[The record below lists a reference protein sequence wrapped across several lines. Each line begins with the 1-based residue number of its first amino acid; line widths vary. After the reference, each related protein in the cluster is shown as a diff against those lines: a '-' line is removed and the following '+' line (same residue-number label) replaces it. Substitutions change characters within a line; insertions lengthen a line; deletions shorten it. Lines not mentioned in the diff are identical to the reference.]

1 MKKTYH
7 FEINSSATQFS
18 NDRMPID
25 IQGRFPEL
33 VGKPATFTYTNLIF
47 QTDGDASDSKEDL
60 RNFPLLAI
68 RSNLPA
74 PCAAKSDGSPYT
86 AIAYLDHLIT
96 HSTGAGDT
104 YVYLANKASHHSVET
119 VIPSSFEIFLTTDMQ
134 GYTLVNPGTNDLIVN
149 LAIQVVE

>member
-1 MKKTYH
+1 MKKQYH
-7 FEINSSATQFS
+7 IEFNSAATPPVNNRF
-18 NDRMPID
+18 IVD

-33 VGKPATFTYTNLIF
+33 VHKRATFTYTNLII
-47 QTDGDASDSKEDL
+47 QTNGAAQESKEDL
-60 RNFPLLAI
+60 RNFPLLAV

-74 PCAAKSDGSPYT
+74 PCAAKSNGSPYT

-96 HSTGAGDT
+96 HSAGADT
-104 YVYLANKASHHSVET
+104 YVYLANQASHHSVET

-149 LAIQVVE
+149 LAIQVAE